1 MRRIPRFLLQFA
13 LVPALAAGALARAAP
28 APRLIR
34 VVTDDNYPPFVFR
47 GTDGR
52 LRGYEVD
59 VWKLW
64 QRKTGIPVRFTAEHW
79 DDAQRD
85 LLAGRADVIDMIF
98 RTPQREPYYD
108 FSAPYATLPVSIY
121 VERGIHGIDSSRTL
135 RGFEVGV
142 ERGDACVSHLRDLG
156 VASLR
161 LFPNYAS
168 LLSAARAGEVKMFCM
183 DDDPAD
189 YYLYLYRNQLR
200 FTRAF
205 TLYTDQF
212 RWAVRKGNAAMLRTV
227 ADGMARITPQE
238 RAALSDRWL
247 RKPLDFTSYAPWAY
261 AGVAALLALGALVAL
276 WVRGLRAAVRAKTAE
291 ISRQLQLLD
300 LERARL
306 HNLLEATPDGMW
318 LKDLD
323 GVYLHCNDQ
332 ALRYIGKTREEV
344 LGRRDADFRP
354 AEIAARSV
362 AGDREALRSGREVR
376 SEAQLPNPDGGDF
389 ALEVIKLPVPAP
401 GGGYLGVLGVA
412 REISERRRMEST
424 IRLWAEA
431 FRNAG
436 FGLSISDA
444 RSNRYLDVNPTFAQQ
459 RGYAR
464 EELIGQPVTSV
475 IPADILP
482 RYLANRARGDT
493 QPHMVY
499 ESVALRKDGSRL
511 PVLLDVTVVFD
522 DDGRAERRIVYSL
535 DISERQ
541 RTENE
546 RRLWAHTFEHA
557 GFGVAV
563 SDVHTNLIVAANR
576 AYARQRGYAVNELLG
591 MQLEQLYPA
600 DRLAQAHEMLELAA
614 RQGHCVFESEH
625 LTRAGQRFPVSLD
638 MTLVHDDEG
647 RVRYRVV
654 YSQDISSRRQAER
667 ELRIAAAAFESQEGI
682 VVTDAQG
689 SIQRVNSAFSRITGW
704 SASEAIGRHPA
715 MLRSEHRRAGAGP
728 GPLRGL
734 VRNGYW
740 SGEMWSRR
748 KDGEA
753 FLARVAISA
762 VRDDAGTVLH
772 YVGTLTDIT
781 EEREAK
787 RRAERLARHDA
798 LTDLPNR
805 QYLREL
811 VQAALA
817 QARKSG
823 ELGALLMLDVDHFG
837 LLNAAH
843 GHHHGDLV
851 LVELARRLRLALRP
865 GDALGRFT
873 GDKFVVLMEGV
884 GGEWMHA
891 THRAGAAAA
900 QLRESAAAPFEW
912 PDKRIPGVGLSIG
925 LTLFGPETGARLDS
939 DALLAQAEAAMYRA
953 QEAGRNIT
961 RVFEPS
967 MQAELDARSR
977 LVEDLR
983 TAIPQGQLLLHLQPQ
998 LDGDGDV
1005 RAAEALVRWQHPT
1018 RGLLQPG
1025 SFIGVAEQTGLIDAL
1040 GREVLRMACAQ
1051 ISAWSREAAT
1061 REISLSVNVSPLQFR
1076 REDFVAEVLDA
1087 VAAAGID
1094 ARRLKL
1100 ELTESTL
1107 MDDLDDA
1114 VHKLGLLRSHGL
1126 RIALDDFGTGSSSLS
1141 YLTRLPLDQLK
1152 IDKAF
1157 VQNLPDS
1164 RSDALVAQT
1173 IIAMAKGL
1181 GLEVVAEGV
1190 ENAAQLGFLRGHGCD
1205 LYQGY
1210 LLGRPVPIEEF
1221 MRSSTLQ
1228 AD

>member
-1 MRRIPRFLLQFA
+1 MRRILRFLLQFA
-13 LVPALAAGALARAAP
+13 VAAAAVAVAHALP
-28 APRLIR
+28 APREIR

-47 GTDGR
+47 GADGE
-52 LRGYEVD
+52 LRGYEVA

-64 QRKTGIPVRFTAEHW
+64 QRKTGIPVEFSAEHW
-79 DDAQRD
+79 ADAQRD
-85 LLAGRADVIDMIF
+85 VLAGRADVIDMIF

-108 FSAPYATLPVSIY
+108 FSKPYATLPVSIY
-121 VERGIHGIDSSRTL
+121 VDQGIHGIDSPRAL
-135 RGFEVGV
+135 RGFQVGV
-142 ERGDACVSHLRDLG
+142 EQGDACVSHLRALG
-156 VASLR
+156 VDSLR
-161 LFPNYAS
+161 LFPDYAS
-168 LLSAARAGEVKMFCM
+168 LLRAARAGEVKMFCM
-183 DDDPAD
+183 DNDPAD
-189 YYLYLYRNQLR
+189 YYLYLYRSQLR
-200 FTRAF
+200 YSKAF
-205 TLYTDQF
+205 TLYRDQF
-212 RWAVRKGNAAMLRTV
+212 RWAVRKGDAAMLRTV
-227 ADGMARITPQE
+227 SDGMARITPQE
-238 RAALSDRWL
+238 RAALADKWL
-247 RKPLDFTSYAPWAY
+247 RKPLDFADYARWLY
-261 AGVAALLALGALVAL
+261 AGLGGLLALGALVAL
-276 WVRGLRAAVRAKTAE
+276 WVRSLRAAVRAKTAE
-291 ISRQLQLLD
+291 LSRQVRLLE

-306 HNLLEATPDGMW
+306 HSLVETNPDGMW

-323 GVYLHCNDQ
+323 GVYLHCNEP
-332 ALRYIGKTREEV
+332 ALRYIGKTREQV
-344 LGRRDADFRP
+344 LGQRDGDFLP
-354 AEIAARSV
+354 EDIAAHTV
-362 AGDREALRSGREVR
+362 AGDREALRSGCEVR
-376 SEAQLPNPDGGDF
+376 SEATLPNPDGGDF
-389 ALEVIKLPVPAP
+389 ALEVLKIPVPAP

-412 REISERRRMEST
+412 RDISERRRMEST

-444 RSNRYLDVNPTFAQQ
+444 RSNRYLDVNAAFAQQ
-459 RGYAR
+459 RGYTR
-464 EELIGQPVTSV
+464 EELTGQPVTSV
-475 IPADILP
+475 IPAEILP
-482 RYLANRARGDT
+482 RYLANRARGDE
-493 QPHMVY
+493 QAHAVY
-499 ESVALRKDGSRL
+499 ESLALRKDGSRF
-511 PVLLDVTVVFD
+511 PVLLDVTVMFD

-535 DISERQ
+535 DISERL
-541 RTENE
+541 RSENE

-563 SDVHTNLIVAANR
+563 SDVHSDLIVAANR
-576 AYARQRGYAVNELLG
+576 AYARQRGYAVDELIG
-591 MQLEQLYPA
+591 MPLERLYPA
-600 DRLAQAHEMLELAA
+600 DRLGQAREMRERAAQ
-614 RQGHCVFESEH
+614 QGHCVFESEH
-625 LTRAGQRFPVSLD
+625 LTRSGQRIPVSLD

-647 RVRYRVV
+647 QVRYRVV
-654 YSQDISSRRQAER
+654 YSQDITARRQAER

-682 VVTDAQG
+682 VVTDTRG

-704 SASEAIGRHPA
+704 SAAEAIGRHPA
-715 MLRSEHRRAGAGP
+715 MLRPEQRRPGLGA

-734 VRNGYW
+734 ARNGYW
-740 SGEMWSRR
+740 SGETWSRR

-762 VRDDAGTVLH
+762 VRDEAGTVQH
-772 YVGTLTDIT
+772 YVGTMTDIT
-781 EEREAK
+781 EEREA
-787 RRAERLARHDA
+787 RRQAERLARHDP

-811 VQAALA
+811 AGAALA

-823 ELGALLMLDVDHFG
+823 ELGALMMLDVDHFA
-837 LLNAAH
+837 LINAAH
-843 GHHHGDLV
+843 GHRHGDLV

-873 GDKFVVLMEGV
+873 GDKFVVLMEGI

-900 QLRESAAAPFEW
+900 QMREAAGAPFEW

-925 LTLFGPETGARLDS
+925 LSLFGPETGARLDS

-967 MQAELDARSR
+967 MQAELDARGR

-983 TAIPQGQLLLHLQPQ
+983 AGISQGQLLLHLQPQ
-998 LDGDGDV
+998 VNGEGQVL
-1005 RAAEALVRWQHPT
+1005 AAEALVRWQHPT

-1025 SFIGVAEQTGLIDAL
+1025 SFIGVAEETGLIDAL

-1051 ISAWSREAAT
+1051 IAAWSHEPAT
-1061 REISLSVNVSPLQFR
+1061 RELSLSVNLSALQFR
-1076 REDFVAEVLDA
+1076 REDFVAEILDT
-1087 VAAAGID
+1087 VAASGID
-1094 ARRLKL
+1094 PRCLKL
-1100 ELTESTL
+1100 ELTESMV

-1114 VHKLGLLRSHGL
+1114 VHKLGRLRSHGL

-1157 VQNLPDS
+1157 VRNLPDS

-1173 IIAMAKGL
+1173 IIAMARGL
-1181 GLEVVAEGV
+1181 GLEIVAEGV
-1190 ENAAQLGFLRGHGCD
+1190 ETDAQLRFLRDHGCE

-1210 LLGRPVPIEEF
+1210 LLGRPVPIEQF
-1221 MRSSTLQ
+1221 MRSAALQ
-1228 AD
+1228 VD